1 MNFRLIATE
10 PRRSASGTVY
20 DHTIWMGEF
29 DGLQYEPDEAVAFA
43 REKLGPTCRIQ
54 AEDFPST
61 LH

>member
-10 PRRSASGTVY
+10 QRVSDSGAKY

-29 DGLQYEPDEAVAFA
+29 DGFLYEEEEAVEFA
-43 REKLGPTCRIQ
+43 RGRFGPHCKILREEI
-54 AEDFPST
+54 PLT

>member
-10 PRRSASGTVY
+10 LRQSASGTKY

-29 DGLQYEPDEAVAFA
+29 DGLLYEEEEALAFA
-43 REKLGPTCRIQ
+43 RDKLGPDCRIQ
-54 AEDFPST
+54 SEDFPTT

>member
-10 PRRSASGTVY
+10 PRKAESGTVY

-29 DGLQYEPDEAVAFA
+29 DGSQFDEEDAVQFA
-43 REKLGPTCRIQ
+43 RDKLGPACKIRV
-54 AEDFPST
+54 EDFPTT

>member
-10 PRRSASGTVY
+10 QRKSASGITY

-29 DGLQYEPDEAVAFA
+29 DGSQFDEEDAVAFA
-43 REKLGPTCRIQ
+43 RGKLGPDCRIQ
-54 AEDFPST
+54 SEDFPTT